1 MTILQDIQQLNAG
14 NIVTLYELDLT
25 GCIGKYGQTPYVSLG
40 NATVGSVTTKGTGW
54 TAQLNGLADTS
65 NISTGTKL
73 ISFSPG
79 TGRLYQ
85 GIPSTCTVIS
95 IDSETSLT
103 YKTSGGAVPVAG
115 TVTNITGLICF
126 TWCDGVNEVGEE
138 VTFDSI
144 KYNRYP
150 IQANGFDKTG
160 NGSIPR
166 PKLTVGNIGGIIG
179 ALAKDYNDLVG
190 AKLTRTRTFARY
202 LDTVN
207 FNKYNVL
214 LQTTSMLNA
223 VWNSYSSNG
232 ATGSVEIVED
242 SFYGYVLRI
251 KKLTGAVGARF
262 GVRQGFS
269 GLTGTQ
275 YNAFTYVRPVI
286 SQSSGYAF
294 YIDANKAGG
303 GLSTRSAA
311 LTGAETLNVWQKYSA
326 TSDSANLSGTGSFY
340 MFIDGPPGSTVDFA
354 WPQLSSGTTVYDYQP
369 TGISWNPTADPT
381 QVLDREIWTIDRK
394 ANENSIFMEWEL
406 TAPFDLRGVKIPRR
420 QCIQNMC
427 NWKYRGPEC
436 GYTGSAY
443 FNIND
448 MAVSDANKDICGKRL
463 SSCKRRFGATAILPY
478 GGFPAVGI

>member
-14 NIVTLYELDLT
+14 NIVTLYELDLAS
-25 GCIGKYGQTPYVSLG
+25 CIGKYGQTPYVALG
-40 NATVGSVTTKGTGW
+40 NATVSSITSKGTGW
-54 TAQLNGLADTS
+54 EAKLIGLADTS
-65 NISTGTKL
+65 NIGVGSKL

-85 GIPSTCTVIS
+85 GVPNNCTIIS
-95 IDSETSLT
+95 VDSETSLT
-103 YKTSGGAVPVAG
+103 YKTNGGSTPVAG
-115 TVTNITGLICF
+115 TVSNITGLTCF

-144 KYNRYP
+144 KYSRYP
-150 IQANGFDKTG
+150 IHASGFDKTG

-214 LQTTSMLNA
+214 LHTSSMLNPIWA
-223 VWNSYSSNG
+223 IYSTGG
-232 ATGSVEIVED
+232 ATGTTELIED
-242 SFYGYVLRI
+242 PFYGYVLRI
-251 KKLTGAVGARF
+251 KKLSGAPGSRF

-275 YNAFTYVRPVI
+275 YNVFTYVRQVI

-294 YIDANKAGG
+294 YVDANRTGG
-303 GLSTRSAA
+303 GISTRSIP
-311 LTGAETLNVWQKYSA
+311 LTGLEPLDTWKKYSA
-326 TSDSANLSGTGSFY
+326 TSDSVNLSGTGNFY
-340 MFIDGPPGSTVDFA
+340 MFADGPAGSTIDFA
-354 WPQLSSGTTVYDYQP
+354 WPQLSSGAVVYDYQA

-381 QVLDREIWTIDRK
+381 QILDKEVWTIDRK

-406 TAPFDLRGVKIPRR
+406 TAPFDLRGVRIPRR

-427 NWKYRGPEC
+427 NWKYRGSEC

-448 MAVSDANKDICGKRL
+448 IAVSDANKDICGKRL
-463 SSCKRRFGATAILPY
+463 SSCKKRFGATAILPY